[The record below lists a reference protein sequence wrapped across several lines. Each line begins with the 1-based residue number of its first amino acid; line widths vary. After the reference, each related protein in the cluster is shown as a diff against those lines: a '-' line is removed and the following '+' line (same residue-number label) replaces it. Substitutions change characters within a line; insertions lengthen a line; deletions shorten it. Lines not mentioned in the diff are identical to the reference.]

1 DVIMAPI
8 KSLQE
13 WSADC
18 VAECVLQ
25 SRHVSQLAKAAFV
38 TYMQPDKYESNLA
51 CLRELKEQLNN
62 FGCISTNS
70 HQDCHGSCLS
80 GPTSRIL
87 KERIGSVAE
96 NQSTISQ
103 MDFIKSSILKLLVLE
118 EFSLYSRVNLNRN
131 QGFDDL
137 NDFDNFVEDIS
148 DTGYLE
154 AFIRILERY
163 GPFSVEKMVITY
175 EFTDTDCMKYV
186 LEALFNNCT
195 EIKSIHL
202 AGKSVH
208 VIALSLLKCFSQQLI
223 ELVLIDSFG
232 ILTKD
237 AFCVS
242 LLGRPWIE
250 YISSHDGRNSCLE
263 AKFPSLQRLWYQRS
277 SGPRSWNDCY
287 MKTAVMAYYPNL
299 KGLNWR
305 ISDFSHSYS
314 LTRFPGLSGQ
324 QYSIESLLLTTEDLS
339 SLPKSEKSSKLMAS
353 VDVCLLP
360 QLFPGLQDIS
370 LVFSRPVECKCERS
384 EMRTT
389 CESKINEISETLC
402 RVFADCNKIES
413 MTAGGNVVHLDSI
426 LLPILKIFGRK
437 LKSLGLQLHS
447 SASVRAENVINII
460 SLCPNLESLAIS
472 GVVDASLCE
481 SISMMSRP
489 KVKVLQ
495 LLLNTRQEHCF
506 KLMNMLV
513 TGCIYVQTLC
523 IGICSTSNLHQIF
536 DGANCKS
543 LTTLILPSLYEI
555 NYSDIASFIEICGSC
570 FPALKTVYVVRQ
582 LKCWRLLQEKLWNF
596 GITVKFTD
604 VLVNA
609 F

>member
-1 DVIMAPI
+1 MAPL

-13 WSADC
+13 WSADT
-18 VAECVLQ
+18 VAECVFQ
-25 SRHVSQLAKAAFV
+25 SRHVSQLARAAFV
-38 TYMQPDKYESNLA
+38 THMQPNKLESNQS
-51 CLRELKEQLNN
+51 CLRDLKENLNS

-70 HQDCHGSCLS
+70 HKNCHESCLS

-87 KERIGSVAE
+87 KERIACVAE
-96 NQSTISQ
+96 NLSTRSQ
-103 MDFIKSSILKLLVLE
+103 MDFIKASILKLLVVE
-118 EFSLYSRVNLNRN
+118 EFSLCSKVNLNKY
-131 QGFDDL
+131 QGLDDE
-137 NDFDNFVEDIS
+137 NDFDYFVEDIG
-148 DTGYLE
+148 DTQYLE
-154 AFIRILERY
+154 AFIRLVKQY
-163 GPFSVEKMVITY
+163 GPFSVEKIVVTY
-175 EFTDTDCMKYV
+175 EFSDTDHMQYV
-186 LEALFNNCT
+186 LAALFKSCT
-195 EIKSIHL
+195 ETKSIHL

-208 VIALSLLKCFSQQLI
+208 VITLSLLKCFSQELK

-232 ILTKD
+232 MLTKD

-305 ISDFSHSYS
+305 INDFSHSYS

-339 SLPKSEKSSKLMAS
+339 CLPKSVKSSELMAS
-353 VDVCLLP
+353 VDVCQLP

-370 LVFSRPVECKCERS
+370 LVFSRTVECKCDRS
-384 EMRTT
+384 EIRPS
-389 CESKINEISETLC
+389 CESKVSEISETLC
-402 RVFADCNKIES
+402 RLFDDCNKIES
-413 MTAGGNVVHLDSI
+413 LTAGGNVVHLDSI
-426 LLPILKIFGRK
+426 LLPILRIFGRR

-447 SASVRAENVINII
+447 SASVRAQNIIDMI
-460 SLCPNLESLAIS
+460 SLCPNLENLAII
-472 GVVDASLCE
+472 GVIDASLFE
-481 SISMMSRP
+481 NISMVSMP

-495 LLLNTRQEHCF
+495 LLLNTRKENIF
-506 KLMNMLV
+506 KLMNMLI
-513 TGCIYVQTLC
+513 TSCIYVKTLC
-523 IGICSTSNLHQIF
+523 LGICSTSNLHQIF
-536 DGANCKS
+536 DGTNCKS
-543 LTTLILPSLYEI
+543 VTTLILPSLYDMNFGE
-555 NYSDIASFIEICGSC
+555 IASFIEICGSH
-570 FPALKTVYVVRQ
+570 FPVLRTVYVVRQ
-582 LKCWRLLQEKLWNF
+582 LKIWRLLQEKLWNF